1 MAVPISPSDWL
12 QVLTLGAL
20 AGAAG
25 QGARMIVGIKKISD
39 AASGTQNS
47 VADLI
52 EPSRLIISLI
62 IGAVAGVLAVTQ
74 MDTSTLDTSSI
85 LKLAGVGYIG
95 ADFIEGFM
103 RTVSADPGAPV
114 GTDTKGTAPSAAPAA
129 PRSDDDAVG

>member
-1 MAVPISPSDWL
+1 MENEDACPMNANDWL
-12 QVLTLGAL
+12 QLLALGAL

-25 QGARMIVGIKKISD
+25 QGARMIVGIKKIND
-39 AASGTQNS
+39 AASAAQSS

-52 EPSRLIISLI
+52 EPSRLVISLI

-74 MDTSTLDTSSI
+74 MQMTTLDGNSI

-103 RTVSADPGAPV
+103 RTVSASAEAPV
-114 GTDTKGTAPSAAPAA
+114 GTDTKGTGPSTT
-129 PRSDDDAVG
+129 SSDDAVG